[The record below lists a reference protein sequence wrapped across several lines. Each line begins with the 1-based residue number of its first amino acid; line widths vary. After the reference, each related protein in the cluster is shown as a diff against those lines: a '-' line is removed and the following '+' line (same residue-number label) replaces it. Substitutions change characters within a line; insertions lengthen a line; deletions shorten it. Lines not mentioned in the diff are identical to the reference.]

1 MLLSFILWCYTYCQ
15 FDYQEFIMLKKI
27 VFIIIILLIISS
39 PLLAQNE
46 QSENDD
52 YPAGSESDP
61 FNLMEFQTDNFIF
74 IYPKGWNDI
83 AQKIARISENA
94 HAEVTA
100 EIGYAPDVKTHF
112 IIQPY
117 EETANGS
124 ALPYLNIINIYLQK
138 PEFLSSI
145 DSYLDGWLDFVITHE
160 IVHNVHLG
168 SGNMYFPIPN
178 FLIEGYAVYLES
190 ILTSGGRVDSAYGDM
205 VMRTQILYDDFP
217 SIDEASMTG
226 NFIRSWPI
234 GNISYIIGGYFFKYL
249 YQIYGGDAVREFNR
263 LNRDDFVIPWVEVNA
278 RKIFGRNF
286 NQLWDDFKSWAYNEF
301 SPQINTI
308 NIEKTKTDFDSYI
321 GYVQTDITSSTGSD
335 MVYFR
340 KYDPHYLPA
349 LYSKN
354 YSDGN
359 LDRVKRPFLSDDM
372 NLSDD
377 GSLIAYSLTKTDT
390 YYYHRLNDIYIYD
403 TETGRDERVT
413 IGDWASNPD
422 ISPDNSQMVYSRANI
437 GGSALLISDIDGS
450 NPQVVIDGGIKT
462 SYRHPVYSHD
472 GKRIA
477 FIKAEE
483 ESARSIM
490 LYDMETE
497 EIYKLVNLD
506 GIKLSRPVWSED
518 DTHLILSTDRSGIF
532 NIYLLN
538 ISTEKL
544 TRVSNFSTGGLNP
557 IQKGDKIYFSYY
569 TNEGYELRHISYP
582 EALQLEANAKT
593 WQFYDRSEEQ
603 VKTETPFGRGQT
615 GLRDSE
621 ALSGYEDLYPETINI
636 TGESNFI
643 PFLHFKNIIPII
655 HFIPTI
661 SITDDGILTDI
672 STIFYDVTFRR
683 ILTLGVNLTIPADLG
698 YVTIPELLGGYVTLS
713 LDLPVDIDF
722 ALSTNPIIYTEE
734 DEDHIG
740 RTYRLGL
747 GIALPWR
754 GLDYDSYSIGIS
766 TLTVMNH
773 EYSTD
778 GFVGYFKVSVPF
790 RMSRSRFNTIM
801 GFRPVSGFYTRLTP
815 SLNIE
820 FETGNII
827 YSAVNVNELNLP
839 MFLPDSVT
847 TLRLSLGYADPPPA
861 RPYFKTGGSFKLR
874 SGRDVVVEGN
884 KIASFSIDSASRLF
898 RIDRGIYPIPLIFQ
912 GSYINFTFDM
922 AMGFEG
928 NIPKDFFNYIYYGT
942 GVELVF
948 EFAMLDS
955 MEFDLT
961 AYLYIDPFNFDPMD
975 AESYNFGIIIDIP
988 LLEF

>member
-1 MLLSFILWCYTYCQ
+1 MLR
-15 FDYQEFIMLKKI
+15 KI
-27 VFIIIILLIISS
+27 VFIIILSLIIAS
-39 PLLAQNE
+39 PMYSQNE
-46 QSENDD
+46 QSDTKD
-52 YPAGSESDP
+52 YPSGSDSDP
-61 FNLMEFQTDNFIF
+61 FNLMEFETDHFIF

-83 AQKIARISENA
+83 TQKVARIAENA

-100 EIGYAPDVKTHF
+100 EVGYAPDVKTHF

-124 ALPYLNIINIYLQK
+124 ALPYLNIINIYLQR
-138 PEFLSSI
+138 PDFLSSI

-205 VMRTQILYDDFP
+205 VMRTQVMYDDFP
-217 SIDEASMTG
+217 TIDEASMRG

-249 YQIYGGDAVREFNR
+249 YETYGGDAVRKFNQ
-263 LNRDDFVIPWVEVNA
+263 LNRSNFVIPWIEVNA
-278 RKIFGRNF
+278 RKTFGRNF
-286 NQLWDDFKSWAYNEF
+286 NRLWKDFESWAYKEF
-301 SPQINTI
+301 TPQIDVI
-308 NIEKTKTDFDSYI
+308 NLEKTNPEYDSYI
-321 GYVQTDITSSTGSD
+321 GYAQTDITTSTESE

-354 YSDGN
+354 YSDGS

-377 GSLIAYSLTKTDT
+377 GSLIAYSLIKPDT
-390 YYYHRLNDIYIYD
+390 YYYHRLNDIYLYNTATNEDRRI
-403 TETGRDERVT
+403 T
-413 IGDWASNPD
+413 IGNWASNPD
-422 ISPDNSQMVYSRANI
+422 ISPDNSKIVYSRANI
-437 GGSALLISDIDGS
+437 GGSAIVISEIDGN
-450 NPQVVIDGGIKT
+450 NPQVIIDGGIKT
-462 SYRHPVYSHD
+462 SYRHPAYSHD

-477 FIKAEE
+477 FIKAEQ

-490 LYDMETE
+490 LYDIDTG
-497 EIYKLVNLD
+497 EIDELINLD

-538 ISTEKL
+538 IETVKL
-544 TRVSNFSTGGLNP
+544 TRVTNLTTGGINP
-557 IQKGDKIYFSYY
+557 IQKGNKIYFSYY
-569 TNEGYELRHISYP
+569 TNEGYELRHISYTK
-582 EALQLEANAKT
+582 ALQLEADKKT
-593 WQFYDRSEEQ
+593 WQFYDSTEKQ
-603 VKTETPFGRGQT
+603 IKTEAPFGNGQT
-615 GLRDSE
+615 GLRNPDAE
-621 ALSGYEDLYPETINI
+621 SGYEDLYPKKINI
-636 TGESNFI
+636 TDERNYITF
-643 PFLHFKNIIPII
+643 FHFKNIIPII

-672 STIFYDVTFRR
+672 STIFYDVTFRS
-683 ILTLGVNLTIPADLG
+683 ILTFGVNLTIPSDMG

-722 ALSTNPIIYTEE
+722 DITTNPIIYAEGGE
-734 DEDHIG
+734 DYIG

-747 GIALPWR
+747 GFTLPWR
-754 GLDYDSYSIGIS
+754 GLGYDSYSIGIS
-766 TLTVMNH
+766 TRTVMNH
-773 EYSTD
+773 EYNTD
-778 GFVGYFKVSVPF
+778 GFSGYFKVSMPF

-801 GFRPVSGFYTRLTP
+801 GFRPVFGFYMRLTP
-815 SLNIE
+815 SLNID

-847 TLRLSLGYADPPPA
+847 TLRLSLGYADPPPS

-884 KIASFSIDSASRLF
+884 KIVSFSIDSASRLF
-898 RIDRGIYPIPLIFQ
+898 RLDRGIYPIPLIFQ

-928 NIPKDFFNYIYYGT
+928 NIQPDIFNYIVYGT

-955 MEFDLT
+955 IEFDLT
-961 AYLYIDPFNFDPMD
+961 TYLYIDPFNFVPMD
-975 AESYNFGIIIDIP
+975 AKSYNFGIIIDIP
-988 LLEF
+988 LLDF